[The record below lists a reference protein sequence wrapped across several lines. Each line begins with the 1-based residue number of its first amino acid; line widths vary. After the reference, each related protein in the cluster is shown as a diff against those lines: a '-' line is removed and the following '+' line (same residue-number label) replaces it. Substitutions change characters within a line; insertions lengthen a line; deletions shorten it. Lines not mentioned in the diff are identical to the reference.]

1 MLGGSELDVE
11 AELDALE
18 LLAQDANIMS
28 ETKLNAAS
36 NETSFFIELPSY
48 DVRKCG

>member
-1 MLGGSELDVE
+1 MLGGSGFDVE
-11 AELDALE
+11 VELDALE
-18 LLAQDANIMS
+18 LLVQDTNIMS

-36 NETSFFIELPSY
+36 SETSFFIELPSY